1 MDSFFESIRKDK
13 HFNRKSSLRGLR
25 AKRLQKPLNVG
36 QVITFSRTKVKLHRY
51 TFFFFFYV

>member
-51 TFFFFFYV
+51 TFFFFYV